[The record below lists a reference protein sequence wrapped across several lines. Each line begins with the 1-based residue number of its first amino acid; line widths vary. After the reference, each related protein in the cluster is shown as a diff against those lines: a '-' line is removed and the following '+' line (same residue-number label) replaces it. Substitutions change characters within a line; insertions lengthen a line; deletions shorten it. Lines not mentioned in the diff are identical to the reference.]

1 MYDFVYRRPGSMK
14 ELVDVLENASD
25 PSVLA
30 GGQTLVPTLKLRLA
44 SPSDLVDLGGIDEL
58 KGIRIEDDGIV
69 IGAMAT
75 HREVAG
81 SGLVGSRV
89 PALAGLAAG
98 IGDPQVRHR
107 GTIGGSIANNDPAAD
122 YPAACVGLDAT
133 IRTNRRHIAADD
145 FFSDAFATALQDN
158 EVVTAVSF
166 PIPSKASYMKFPN
179 RASRFAIVGVMV
191 VELRDA
197 IRVAVTGAGSG
208 VFRDTM
214 IEQALTA
221 EFSVDAITGSGAD
234 EAVLNSDVHA
244 SALYRK
250 HLIGV
255 MAKRAVASALA

>member
-1 MYDFVYRRPGSMK
+1 MYDFVYRRPGTMK
-14 ELVDVLENASD
+14 ELVDVLDNASE

-30 GGQTLVPTLKLRLA
+30 GGQTLIPTMKLRLA
-44 SPSDLVDLGGIDEL
+44 SPSELVDLGGIDEL
-58 KGIRIEDDGIV
+58 KGIRIEGSSIV

-81 SGLVGSRV
+81 SDLVGSRI

-133 IRTNRRHIAADD
+133 IHTNRRQIAADD
-145 FFSDAFATALQDN
+145 FFFDAFGTALQAN

-166 PIPSKASYMKFPN
+166 PIPTKAAYIKFAN

-197 IRVAVTGAGSG
+197 IRVAVTGAGPG

-214 IEQALTA
+214 IEQALTTSLSA
-221 EFSVDAITGSGAD
+221 DSITASGAD
-234 EAVLNSDVHA
+234 ETVLNTDVHA
-244 SALYRK
+244 SAKYRK

-255 MAKRAVASALA
+255 MARRAVASALA